1 VFLNDNFERTELLL
15 FFAQV
20 RSRHSDSFILLVVL
34 FEALVRED
42 YAFVGETQSKVDLLT
57 VMTRIESNRIE
68 PMMRNVWYCSFSCD
82 KCNFIWCCIG
92 IGNNHDMPKRERA
105 SKFFFCCIHI
115 HSKWIQIEI

>member
-1 VFLNDNFERTELLL
+1 MFLNDNFERTELLL

-68 PMMRNVWYCSFSCD
+68 SNRTDDEKRLVLQFWLRQMQFYLVLYWY
-82 KCNFIWCCIG
+82 
-92 IGNNHDMPKRERA
+92 R
-105 SKFFFCCIHI
+105 
-115 HSKWIQIEI
+115 